1 MPDSQSITIIRRWFE
16 EGWNGNNSNLID
28 EMFSPSFRVEGGPHG
43 TLDRLGYKQYF
54 EAVHI
59 ASPDINCEII
69 ELFDAGEYVVSKIIS
84 EGTHSGTVSG
94 IEASGEFVSTEVIDV
109 WCVVDGK
116 IIERKNAEFDTIGL
130 KEQLNQRVRFET
142 E

>member
-28 EMFSPSFRVEGGPHG
+28 EMFSPSFRAEGGPHG
-43 TLDRLGYKQYF
+43 TLDRLGYKKYF

-59 ASPDINCEII
+59 ASPDIRCEIT

-84 EGTHSGTVSG
+84 KGTHSGTVSG
-94 IEASGEFVSTEVIDV
+94 IQASGEFVSTEVIDV

>member
-28 EMFSPSFRVEGGPHG
+28 EMFSPSFRAEGGPHG
-43 TLDRLGYKQYF
+43 ILDRLGYKQYF

-59 ASPDINCEII
+59 ASPNISCEII
-69 ELFDAGEYVVSKIIS
+69 ELFCAGEYVVSKIIS
-84 EGTHSGTVSG
+84 KGTHSGTVSG